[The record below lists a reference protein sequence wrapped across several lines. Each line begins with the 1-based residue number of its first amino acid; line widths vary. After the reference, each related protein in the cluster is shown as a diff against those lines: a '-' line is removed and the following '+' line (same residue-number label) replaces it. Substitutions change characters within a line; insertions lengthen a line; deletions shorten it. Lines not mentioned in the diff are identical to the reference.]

1 MTESSLRE
9 TDVDPDPLK
18 QFARWFDDAQ
28 HAGLIEPSAMSLA
41 TASREGTPSVRLV
54 LLKGFDDRGF
64 VFYTNYQS
72 PKARD
77 LLENP
82 RAALV
87 FWWDALQRQVRI
99 TGDVA
104 RVSQAESD
112 AYFQVRPLGS
122 RLGALASSQS
132 SVIKSRDDLERQVEA
147 LRKQYPDGN
156 VPRPEH
162 WGGFRLEP
170 RVVEFWQ
177 GRADRVHDR
186 LQYARRGRAW
196 VLERLAP

>member
-162 WGGFRLEP
+162 WGGFRLNP
-170 RVVEFWQ
+170 KLVEFWQ
-177 GRADRVHDR
+177 GRADRLHDR
-186 LQYARRGRAW
+186 LQYTRRGASW
-196 VLERLAP
+196 VIERLAP

>member
-104 RVSQAESD
+104 RVSGAESD

-162 WGGFRLEP
+162 WGGFRLNP
-170 RVVEFWQ
+170 KLVEFWQ
-177 GRADRVHDR
+177 GRADRLHDR
-186 LQYARRGRAW
+186 LQYTRRGASW
-196 VLERLAP
+196 VIERLAP

>member
-9 TDVDPDPLK
+9 TDVDPDPVK
-18 QFARWFDDAQ
+18 QFSRWFDDAQ

-41 TASREGTPSVRLV
+41 TASRQGIPSVRLV

-82 RAALV
+82 QAALA
-87 FWWDALQRQVRI
+87 FWWDVLQRQVRI
-99 TGDVA
+99 SGDVA

-112 AYFQVRPLGS
+112 AYFLVRPVGS
-122 RLGALASSQS
+122 RLGAHASSQS

-147 LRKQYPDGN
+147 LRKQYADGN

-162 WGGFRLEP
+162 WGGFRLTP
-170 RVVEFWQ
+170 RMLEFWQ
-177 GRADRVHDR
+177 GRADRLHDR
-186 LQYARRGRAW
+186 LRYQRKGGAW
-196 VLERLAP
+196 VIERLAP